1 MSSMPEQIMEFAEA
15 SPEGFPLR
23 PKDFLH
29 LGSRPAVHQAF
40 SRLARKDR
48 LRRIFQGV
56 YMRTVETRFGR
67 RGPSVDKAIPELSEL
82 WGEVIVPSGGAAANL
97 LGLTDQVPMRRI
109 YLTSGPDRRLVFGAR
124 KVDLR
129 HAPNWQLVAP
139 YRPSGTLVRALTF
152 LSREEVEDALGLVAS
167 KLSDVDIAELLAV
180 REILPVWIAEPL
192 NVLESHV
199 Q

>member
-1 MSSMPEQIMEFAEA
+1 MSSISEQIMEFAEA
-15 SPEGFPLR
+15 SPEGFPLC

-40 SRLARKDR
+40 SRLARQDR

-97 LGLTDQVPMRRI
+97 LGLTDQIPMRRI

-152 LSREEVEDALGLVAS
+152 LSREEVEDALGLVAP
-167 KLSDVDIAELLAV
+167 KLSDEDIAELLAV

-192 NVLESHV
+192 NAFESHV
-199 Q
+199 R

>member
-1 MSSMPEQIMEFAEA
+1 MSSISEQIIEYAETL
-15 SPEGFPLR
+15 PEGSPLC
-23 PKDFLH
+23 PKDFMH
-29 LGSRPAVHQAF
+29 VGDRQAVYQAF
-40 SRLARKDR
+40 SRLTRRDR

-139 YRPSGTLVRALTF
+139 YRLSGALVRALTF
-152 LSREEVEDALGLVAS
+152 LSREEVEDALGLVAP

-180 REILPVWIAEPL
+180 REILPAWIAEPL
-192 NVLESHV
+192 NAFESHV

>member
-1 MSSMPEQIMEFAEA
+1 MSSISEQIIEYAETL
-15 SPEGFPLR
+15 PEGSPLC
-23 PKDFLH
+23 PKDFMH
-29 LGSRPAVHQAF
+29 LGDRQAVYQAF
-40 SRLARKDR
+40 SRLTRRDR

-139 YRPSGTLVRALTF
+139 YRPSGALVRALTF
-152 LSREEVEDALGLVAS
+152 LSREEVEDALGLVAP

-180 REILPVWIAEPL
+180 REILPAWIAEPL
-192 NVLESHV
+192 NAFESHV